1 MSSPIHCR
9 GRRAAL
15 LGAVALLLAACGKKV
30 EAPPPPPPPEV
41 VVQVVSQQT
50 TPLKVDIVAEVK
62 AYREVELRPRVTGLV
77 TKLSFQP
84 GQRVKEG
91 ELLMQ
96 IDPRPYDEQVT
107 DAQAKLAESEAQLAR
122 ARQDVARYEPLL
134 PDNAIPRQTY
144 DQAVAQEKSNAAVV
158 TARQASLETARLSR
172 SYAEVHSPI
181 TGRIGLQKVELGALA
196 TAGQT
201 VLATVST
208 LDPMVVYFSVPEIAY
223 LEYARRLAALQKAG
237 KAGTEP
243 PVDLILADGSTYR
256 QRGKFDFADRALD
269 ASTGTLTVRAVFANP
284 DDLLRPGMN
293 VRVRFVSEVAEN
305 AILIPQRAVTEMLGK
320 RFASVVGEGNK
331 VEQRPITT
339 GARIGELWLVQS
351 GLKAGETIVVDGLQ
365 KARPGVVVR
374 PVAAAGSAAA
384 PARP

>member
-158 TARQASLETARLSR
+158 TARRASLETAKLSR
-172 SYAEVHSPI
+172 SYAEVRSPI